1 MFTQEKALQKLTG
14 RVSVSDMNI
23 EAIEEMVKRYPYFS
37 PAQYLFSLKLKREKH
52 PLATPQAMKTAL
64 FFSNPY
70 WLQYQLNSF
79 KEVPPTTFVEVEP
92 VESNSTITNTTIPT
106 IETVKTLMDN
116 IGTLNT
122 ATNFDVI
129 VDANSGDYPQ
139 EAPVE
144 YNSADAHKNNEDSK
158 ISSMLAGHL
167 ADFKKPVDLN
177 DTLESDNLNEKLHTI
192 DYFAS
197 QGIKI
202 DLNELP
208 KDKLTT
214 KLLTFTDWLKVMRK
228 SKQERINSPK
238 NVELENAVAEI
249 AQNSVEL
256 KEVLTETMAEVL
268 VKQGQIDKAIQ
279 LFIKLSFSNPEKTAY
294 FASKIQQ
301 LKGI

>member
-1 MFTQEKALQKLTG
+1 ME
-14 RVSVSDMNI
+14 D
-23 EAIEEMVKRYPYFS
+23 IEEMSKKYPYFS
-37 PAQYLFSLKLKREKH
+37 PIQYLFSLKLKREKH

-70 WLQYQLNSF
+70 WLQFQLNSF
-79 KEVPPTTFVEVEP
+79 KEANITHVEEKMETENAPTDIDIP
-92 VESNSTITNTTIPT
+92 NIES
-106 IETVKTLMDN
+106 VKEIMQN
-116 IGTLNT
+116 IGSSIKKEGLDNSESLDSTEYQHDNSHDVAEQSSTT
-122 ATNFDVI
+122 A
-129 VDANSGDYPQ
+129 G
-139 EAPVE
+139 
-144 YNSADAHKNNEDSK
+144 KDSK
-158 ISSMLAGHL
+158 IASMLAGHL
-167 ADFKKPVDLN
+167 ADFKKPVDQN
-177 DTLESDNLNEKLHTI
+177 DSLESDNLNEKLHTI

-228 SKQERINSPK
+228 SKQANLNTPK
-238 NVELENAVAEI
+238 NLELENAVAET
-249 AQNSVEL
+249 AQTSVESR
-256 KEVLTETMAEVL
+256 EVLTETMAEVL
-268 VKQGQIDKAIQ
+268 VKQGQIEKAIQ